1 MKLIRTTGGAWGC
14 LSLTTLALTR
24 KWRNELPGGQFIEGA
39 EAAGE
44 VVGTQAPL
52 AVERAYKLDGVAVC
66 LQ

>member
-39 EAAGE
+39 EGPVRSSAL
-44 VVGTQAPL
+44 QAPL
-52 AVERAYKLDGVAVC
+52 A
-66 LQ
+66 